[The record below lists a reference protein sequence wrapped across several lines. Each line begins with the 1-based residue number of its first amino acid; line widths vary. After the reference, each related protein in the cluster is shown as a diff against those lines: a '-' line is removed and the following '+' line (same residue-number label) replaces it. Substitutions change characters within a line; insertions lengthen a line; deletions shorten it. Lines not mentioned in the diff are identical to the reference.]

1 MLRVLTLVAV
11 SVMVSLAST
20 SQAQPRVAFFR
31 ELPDLNADLT
41 PTAVATADF
50 NNDGKI
56 DIAVAN
62 SDSNDVSILLGN
74 GDGTF
79 LDSGA
84 SLEVGVSPVA
94 IAVGDFNHDG
104 KPDII
109 TANENGDPPD
119 HPNGSVAVLLN
130 QGGGAFAAA
139 VFTATGASPEAVVVG
154 DFDGDPYPDV
164 ATADS
169 LDDTVTVLKGV
180 GDGTFTL
187 AQSYMVGTAPM
198 GLASGFLDAD
208 ANVDLVVA
216 NSTGGN
222 DTSGT
227 LTVLKG
233 MGGDAFAPQPE
244 IPLNCDVPAGNA
256 CTPYAVAVAKFDGDS
271 NMDLAVVNNEGDN
284 VSILLGNG
292 DLTFRAGSNPQVG
305 SFPAAVAVGDFNG
318 DGKTDIATSNTF
330 DDNVSVLIGRGDG
343 TFMLAANFDVGTSPW
358 GIAADTFI
366 SGSSKPDL
374 VTANQDDGTVSVLAN
389 VTGCVGDCHLD
400 GDVTVDDLLTLA
412 SIGLGTAPLAQ
423 CSVADIN
430 QDMTITVD
438 EIVAAEASAIAG
450 CTK

>member
-31 ELPDLNADLT
+31 ELPDLNAGTT

-50 NNDGKI
+50 NDDGKI

-79 LDSGA
+79 LDSGV
-84 SLEVGVSPVA
+84 SLGVGFSPVA

-109 TANENGDPPD
+109 TTNELGDPD

-164 ATADS
+164 ATADL
-169 LDDTVTVLKGV
+169 LDNTVTVLKGV
-180 GDGTFTL
+180 GDGTFTH
-187 AQSYMVGTAPM
+187 AQTYTVGLEPM

-208 ANVDLVVA
+208 ANLDLVAV
-216 NSTGGN
+216 NSSGGTN
-222 DTSGT
+222 SVGSV
-227 LTVLKG
+227 TVLKG
-233 MGGDAFAPQPE
+233 MGGDLFAPQSE
-244 IPLNCDVPAGNA
+244 ITLDCGVPAGNP
-256 CTPYAVAVAKFDGDS
+256 CTPYAVAVAKLDGDS
-271 NMDLAVVNNEGDN
+271 NLDLAVVNNDGDD

-318 DGKTDIATSNTF
+318 DGKTDIATSNSF

-343 TFMLAANFDVGTSPW
+343 TFMPAANFDVGTSPW

-389 VTGCVGDCHLD
+389 VTGCVGDCRLD